1 VVLRKRAKNAR
12 LSLLAIPVWG
22 VLLIGGCQSGQA
34 SASGRET
41 PVTEM
46 MRGMGTSGAVDQLDF
61 FDALEKRSTVTWD
74 ELLAGVLLA
83 AGKRADGS
91 YEDRLG
97 WSRRAGILGSDTPP
111 GATALANSG
120 DLAKVLLRAQGTR
133 LRAGVSGE
141 EALALASRRKL
152 LPSNLDPRAA
162 LTGPITVGALSAV
175 GQPTGARP
183 SPNSSSRTT
192 VSVPTHPTPPTSGG
206 GSEP

>member
-1 VVLRKRAKNAR
+1 M
-12 LSLLAIPVWG
+12 
-22 VLLIGGCQSGQA
+22 
-34 SASGRET
+34 

-46 MRGMGTSGAVDQLDF
+46 MRGTGAAGAVDQLDF

-91 YEDRLG
+91 YDDRLG
-97 WSRRAGILGSDTPP
+97 WAKRAGILGWEVPPSANTP
-111 GATALANSG
+111 ANSG

-133 LRAGVSGE
+133 LRPGVSGD

-152 LPSNLDPRAA
+152 LPSTLDPGAP
-162 LTGPITVGALSAV
+162 LTGSITVRALSAV
-175 GQPTGARP
+175 GQPTGGRP
-183 SPNSSSRTT
+183 SATSAARTT
-192 VSVPTHPTPPTSGG
+192 VSVPTPPTPPPSGG